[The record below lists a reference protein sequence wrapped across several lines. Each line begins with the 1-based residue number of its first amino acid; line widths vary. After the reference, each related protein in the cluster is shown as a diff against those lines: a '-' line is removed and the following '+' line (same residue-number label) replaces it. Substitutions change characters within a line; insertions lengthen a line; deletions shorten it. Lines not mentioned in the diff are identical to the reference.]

1 MQTQSM
7 QGDFLHLFDVYRVLA
22 ASDRRLRDLIS
33 RNSAKSSQLFEEGGA
48 VNLHIPERN
57 SVPPFCILATYFRPA
72 ISVCFCML

>member
-1 MQTQSM
+1 MSNFSCEFIVQTQSM

-57 SVPPFCILATYFRPA
+57 
-72 ISVCFCML
+72 

>member
-7 QGDFLHLFDVYRVLA
+7 QGDFLHLFDVYRVLS

-57 SVPPFCILATYFRPA
+57 
-72 ISVCFCML
+72 